1 MTLTGPLLGKTQV
14 SVQIPRCVANGEYL
28 LRIEHIALHSAS
40 APGGAQL
47 YLSCAQISV
56 TGGTGT
62 IRTPG
67 LVSFPG
73 AYRSND
79 PGIMYQLYWPAPT
92 SYINPGPAVAT
103 C

>member
-1 MTLTGPLLGKTQV
+1 MR
-14 SVQIPRCVANGEYL
+14 IPPCVANGEYL